1 MNDRPLV
8 EWIVIAIICAIV
20 AVLAIVQGC
29 VFYRHDTTTDPNKT
43 YDSVTAWSILKDFD
57 VDLDPNNI
65 KYKSNSKNVK
75 VVTPYGAAESRN

>member
-8 EWIVIAIICAIV
+8 EWFIIVILSITIIIMAIMN
-20 AVLAIVQGC
+20 GC
-29 VFYRHDTTTDPNKT
+29 VLYRHDVIIDPNRT

-57 VDLDPNNI
+57 VDLDPNSI